1 MDEGRR
7 SFAIS
12 ARAGSAG
19 GAFVRAQ
26 DHERSCDV
34 LRPKRFDP
42 ALSSPAQQRDD
53 GNGRQGDRKQ
63 HGKHPRI
70 TMGKGWCSYRR
81 S

>member
-19 GAFVRAQ
+19 GACEHRTMSAAA
-26 DHERSCDV
+26 DV